1 MDSTQEKPKRKIRAP
16 DRYREDG
23 TYYNGPKDPKA
34 YYTNYYHTKGA
45 EEVDCPHCN
54 ATVKRNYLYKHCL
67 TRACRK
73 EQHTSVFLTSKLP
86 ELGEESSI
94 HVKDTSC

>member
-1 MDSTQEKPKRKIRAP
+1 MDCTQDKPKRKVRAP

-34 YYTNYYHTKGA
+34 YFQNYYHTKGA
-45 EEVDCPHCN
+45 EETECPHCKT
-54 ATVKRNYLYKHCL
+54 TVKRNYLYKHCL
-67 TRACRK
+67 TRACRR
-73 EQHTSVFLTSKLP
+73 EQHTTLCNNKLP